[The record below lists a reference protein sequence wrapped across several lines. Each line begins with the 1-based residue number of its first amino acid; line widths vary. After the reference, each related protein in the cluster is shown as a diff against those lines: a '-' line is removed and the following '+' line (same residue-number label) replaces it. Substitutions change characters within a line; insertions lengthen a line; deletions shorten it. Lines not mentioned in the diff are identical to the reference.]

1 MPSLHFRRTQP
12 IMWVIIWYVCQTSLF
27 YNRLRVDVDPEKM
40 FTIVLKHL
48 TYENQMKK
56 EQINVCD
63 TEK

>member
-1 MPSLHFRRTQP
+1 
-12 IMWVIIWYVCQTSLF
+12 MWVIIWYVCQTSLF